1 MTLHI
6 LTDDGFLVV
15 TGNIVPLDAVSIEVV
30 QDGQAGLRLP
40 ALLDLLPVVRLG
52 PGWVEAPC
60 GRPVVEG
67 GPAVCGREP
76 GLVGRPE
83 PAVDVLGEEVGSVAA
98 VKVTQTARGPEVRHV
113 GVDKALDPLV
123 FLSGLEG
130 DEVHAPLPA
139 VVPGVEPVPLGVP
152 HPRVRVLP
160 AEPVIATI
168 KLVNTVHLGS
178 DFAEVRVT
186 EAKFSFVFF
195 ISATVSWEQLVSSF
209 RPQGID
215 CAGAKEDLPDSTGE
229 RSEKVHDRSK
239 KII

>member
-1 MTLHI
+1 MSRLILAYYWLLVMTRHVMP
-6 LTDDGFLVV
+6 FYS
-15 TGNIVPLDAVSIEVV
+15 VSIKVI
-30 QDGQAGLRLP
+30 QDRHTCLFLTSLLYLLSVIRLSLP
-40 ALLDLLPVVRLG
+40 CSASVRPVMELSSVSWTHLDLV
-52 PGWVEAPC
+52 
-60 GRPVVEG
+60 G
-67 GPAVCGREP
+67 GPEP
-76 GLVGRPE
+76 S
-83 PAVDVLGEEVGSVAA
+83 VDVLWEEFVAA
-98 VKVTQTARGPEVRHV
+98 VKIAFSARGPEVWNSSVHESF
-113 GVDKALDPLV
+113 DPLI
-123 FLSGLEG
+123 FLLGLEG

-209 RPQGID
+209 RPQRID

>member
-1 MTLHI
+1 
-6 LTDDGFLVV
+6 VESPSV
-15 TGNIVPLDAVSIEVV
+15 
-30 QDGQAGLRLP
+30 
-40 ALLDLLPVVRLG
+40 
-52 PGWVEAPC
+52 GWV
-60 GRPVVEG
+60 
-67 GPAVCGREP
+67 EP

-83 PAVDVLGEEVGSVAA
+83 PAVDVLGEELVSVTAI
-98 VKVTQTARGPEVRHV
+98 KVAQTTRSPNVLGLSNDVFKV
-113 GVDKALDPLV
+113 LVLVSSLKADQ
-123 FLSGLEG
+123 
-130 DEVHAPLPA
+130 VHAPLPA